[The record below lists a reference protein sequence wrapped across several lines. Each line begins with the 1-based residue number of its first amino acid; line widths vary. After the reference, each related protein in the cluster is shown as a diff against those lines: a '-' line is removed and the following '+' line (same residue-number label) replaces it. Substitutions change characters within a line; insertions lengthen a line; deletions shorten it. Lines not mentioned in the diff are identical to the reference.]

1 MPELNTG
8 DFSFTGRLGS
18 HGARIAK
25 VGPNHFRVELGQ
37 APGHPEWFNLL
48 QFEILRHAKGN
59 RLRLDVSFK
68 PEGETSKNI
77 LFNHDA
83 STWSYDARNWIGI
96 EWKDGRMEGWG
107 PVLK

>member
-59 RLRLDVSFK
+59 RLRLERLVQT
-68 PEGETSKNI
+68 GGRNI
-77 LFNHDA
+77 QEHPLQSRRLHL
-83 STWSYDARNWIGI
+83 
-96 EWKDGRMEGWG
+96 
-107 PVLK
+107 VLRCAQLDRD